1 MFFGTYTHNLDDNG
15 RLTVPSKL
23 REAVTQSQEGPCLYL
38 ACGAENCI
46 VAYTQAR
53 VVEILNSTEGASISR
68 KQARRFKRVFGGEGS
83 METWDKQGRILLP
96 ESLKKHA
103 GITRE
108 VAIVGAVDCIEI
120 WDAETYADR
129 RETSR
134 AAYNDIADKIIR

>member
-1 MFFGTYTHNLDDNG
+1 
-15 RLTVPSKL
+15 
-23 REAVTQSQEGPCLYL
+23 
-38 ACGAENCI
+38 
-46 VAYTQAR
+46 
-53 VVEILNSTEGASISR
+53 
-68 KQARRFKRVFGGEGS
+68 